1 MSTLRVILFPTDF
14 SERTEAAFP
23 LACALAR
30 DQGARLVLLYVD
42 PPPMFHGEV
51 VSRRQTPDYEEQLLE
66 ALRRYEAPQGVQPEY
81 RLEEGPPAEGI
92 CRVAAELPA
101 DVIVMATHGGTGLR
115 RLLMG
120 SVAEQVLR
128 QAPCPVLTASST
140 PATAEPA
147 G

>member
-14 SERTEAAFP
+14 SERAEAVFP

-30 DQGARLVLLYVD
+30 DQGSRLVLLHVD
-42 PPPMFHGEV
+42 PPPLFHGEV
-51 VSRRQTPDYEEQLLE
+51 VSRRQTPDYEEQLRE
-66 ALRRYEAPQGVQPEY
+66 ALRRYEVPQGVQPEY

-101 DVIVMATHGGTGLR
+101 DLIVMATHGRTGLR

-120 SVAEQVLR
+120 SVTEQVLR
-128 QAPCPVLTASST
+128 QAPRPVLSVSGAPPAAS
-140 PATAEPA
+140 
-147 G
+147 